1 MHRLKLTIL
10 GNGSAVPTAT
20 ANPTSQLLTYDGDQ
34 FMFDCG
40 EGTQMQLIKFRIK
53 HRKLNNI
60 FISHLH
66 GDHFYGLIGLIST
79 FNLFGRDKP
88 LTVYAPADLEKLINV
103 QLTASNTKLK
113 FQLIFK
119 HLEDVK
125 TSLLIETDTF
135 KICTFLLKHS
145 VPTWGFVFREKIL
158 LRKISKEFVK
168 NNTLSSVQIINI
180 KQGSDF
186 TDNNGVFYPN
196 KEISNPPRKVLSYA
210 YCSDTAYDESII
222 PHIKN
227 ADLLYHE
234 ATFDKSMED
243 VAADKMHST
252 AAQAALIA
260 EKSNAKKLML
270 GHYSARFKDTSVLLN
285 EAKYIFSNTILS
297 IEGQTYLIGD

>member
-1 MHRLKLTIL
+1 MHRLILTIL

-20 ANPTSQLLTYDGDQ
+20 ANPTSQLLSYEGNQ

-40 EGTQMQLIKFRIK
+40 EATQMQLIKFRKK

-88 LTVYAPADLEKLINV
+88 LTVYAPADLENLINI
-103 QLTASNTKLK
+103 QLKASNTILHYDL
-113 FQLIFK
+113 FFK
-119 HLEDVK
+119 HLEDINSPV
-125 TSLLIETDTF
+125 LIETDTF
-135 KICTFLLKHS
+135 QISTFLMKHS
-145 VPTWGFVFREKIL
+145 VPTWGFVFREKTL
-158 LRKISKEFVK
+158 LRKISKDFVK
-168 NNTLSSVQIINI
+168 NNTLTSEQIINI

-186 TDNNGVFYPN
+186 TDNKGVFYPN
-196 KEISNPPRKVLSYA
+196 NVITKPPRKTLSYA

-234 ATFDKSMED
+234 ATFDNSMKE
-243 VAADKMHST
+243 VAADKLHST
-252 AAQAALIA
+252 AEQAAIIA
-260 EKSNAKKLML
+260 EKSNVQKLML

-285 EAKYIFSNTILS
+285 EAKNIFPNTILS
-297 IEGQTYLIGD
+297 TEGQTYLIGD